1 MFLSF
6 VLEFYFLDI
15 MLKISNERY
24 IEDKYET
31 FSDDF

>member
-15 MLKISNERY
+15 MLKISIERY

-31 FSDDF
+31 FFDDF